1 MARLMLMRHA
11 KSDWY
16 SGEQEDF
23 LRPLN
28 ERGVRDARHMG
39 AWLVQAGYL
48 PTAILSSPS
57 RRTRDTLRYLAEG
70 AGSSFSA
77 LTRFEPTL
85 YLATVSEM
93 RSALASCGIA
103 DGIMLMGHNPGME
116 EMLEW
121 LVPPGELAGLDGKRF
136 PTAACY
142 VLDVAAPLQRLEYG
156 CARVV
161 AHQRPRNLKGE
172 GQGR

>member
-16 SGEQEDF
+16 SGEREDF

-28 ERGVRDARHMG
+28 ERGVRDARRMG
-39 AWLVQAGYL
+39 AWLARAGYL
-48 PTAILSSPS
+48 PRAILSSPS
-57 RRTRDTLRYLAEG
+57 RRTRDTLKYLAEG
-70 AGSSFSA
+70 AGARFGA

-93 RSALASCGIA
+93 RAVLAGGDVT
-103 DGIMLMGHNPGME
+103 DGVMLLGHNPGME
-116 EMLEW
+116 ELLDW
-121 LVPPGELAGLDGKRF
+121 LVPAQELAGVEGKRF
-136 PTAACY
+136 PTAAFY
-142 VLDVAAPLQRLEYG
+142 ALETATPLAQLERG

-161 AHQRPRNLKGE
+161 AHQRPRLLE
-172 GQGR
+172 D